1 MLGEIVD
8 GYQLAAV
15 SQLGYEVRLKDDTGP
30 KKWEGGGL
38 SGDSTEMTARSE

>member
-15 SQLGYEVRLKDDTGP
+15 SQLGYEVHLKDDTGP
-30 KKWEGGGL
+30 KNGREGV
-38 SGDSTEMTARSE
+38 